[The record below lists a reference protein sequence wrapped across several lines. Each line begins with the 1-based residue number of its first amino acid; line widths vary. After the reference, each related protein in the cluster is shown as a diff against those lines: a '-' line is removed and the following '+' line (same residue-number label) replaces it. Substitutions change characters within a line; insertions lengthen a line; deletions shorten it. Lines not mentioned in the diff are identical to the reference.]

1 MSRTRRSKVKRVRES
16 LQNSLRGR
24 IELID
29 SYARVC
35 FLSKCDNICSP
46 ENYKRTSS
54 CYCILNAIN
63 VCITVIVFFGQ
74 ISSMI
79 EIEVEMETD
88 VLAAET
94 ASNMVNH
101 LNICSF
107 WVITSWYNKF
117 LY

>member
-1 MSRTRRSKVKRVRES
+1 
-16 LQNSLRGR
+16 
-24 IELID
+24 
-29 SYARVC
+29 
-35 FLSKCDNICSP
+35 
-46 ENYKRTSS
+46 
-54 CYCILNAIN
+54 
-63 VCITVIVFFGQ
+63 
-74 ISSMI
+74 MI

-117 LY
+117 LYWSEGPCIAGQYLRTDRANHGAW